1 MKIFHQQKVKVIDVP
16 LSILPSWGCIDT
28 HSIGAADGD
37 DSGSGANARIGN
49 TVTLMNQRI
58 NYTVTQA
65 ASSESW
71 NRMRVIIVESE
82 DGNQTLNLSDILLY
96 SDYGIYSNLVFVSP
110 YTTKADTNVI
120 RSIKGNQLLYSIW
133 R

>member
-1 MKIFHQQKVKVIDVP
+1 
-16 LSILPSWGCIDT
+16 
-28 HSIGAADGD
+28 
-37 DSGSGANARIGN
+37 
-49 TVTLMNQRI
+49 MNQRI

-120 RSIKGNQLLYSIW
+120 RSIKGNQLLYSIE